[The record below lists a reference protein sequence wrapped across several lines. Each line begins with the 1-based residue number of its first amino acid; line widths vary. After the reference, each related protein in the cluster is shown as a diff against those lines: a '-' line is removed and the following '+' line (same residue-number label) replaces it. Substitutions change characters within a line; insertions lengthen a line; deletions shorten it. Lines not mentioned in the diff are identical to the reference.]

1 MGDHGGSAE
10 WPNAGEGYA
19 VVGQESVGVTVAGL
33 IEAATDD
40 QSGALW
46 RLRQGGRQLDA
57 NLVRLLPGGEV
68 AAHREPEVDVLL
80 AVVRGGGSLTLDG
93 VVSEV
98 VPGSLALLPRGASRS
113 LRAGPEGL
121 VVLTAHRRRAGMSIG
136 RPPRTEP
143 RTPQCPLHLV
153 CEQCHRHAIEA
164 DARYCSWCGTRLVP
178 RGATE

>member
-1 MGDHGGSAE
+1 M
-10 WPNAGEGYA
+10 
-19 VVGQESVGVTVAGL
+19 VVEREAVGVTVTGL
-33 IEAATDD
+33 VEAAADG

-46 RLRQGGRQLDA
+46 RLRHKGRQLDA
-57 NLVRLLPGGEV
+57 NLVRLLPGGQIAV
-68 AAHREPEVDVLL
+68 HREPEVDVLL
-80 AVVRGGGSLTLDG
+80 TVVQGGGSLTLDG
-93 VVSEV
+93 AEVDV
-98 VPGSLALLPRGASRS
+98 VPGSLTLLPRGSARS

-121 VVLTAHRRRAGMSIG
+121 VFLTAHRRRAGMAIG

-178 RGATE
+178 RATTG